1 MHQSATKP
9 EMTACIPPKSHQ
21 VTGDQ
26 PDLLHRIVD
35 LLQEAARRGDPAM
48 CTRLDACLLD
58 ERLASAD
65 SAAWVQLRNPFPE
78 LRMAEESA

>member
-1 MHQSATKP
+1 MLAPTPFASPHAVG
-9 EMTACIPPKSHQ
+9 H
-21 VTGDQ
+21 Q
-26 PDLLHRIVD
+26 PDVLHRLVD

-48 CTRLDACLLD
+48 CARLDACLLD

-65 SAAWVQLRNPFPE
+65 SKAWVQLRNPFPE